1 MESVIRGAK
10 YFCLAAAL
18 VVFVCSAT
26 PARAQVSPD
35 REQAPKR
42 VGVRLRAFVP
52 NTSASMYFVPT
63 RHGGSVRL
71 TALNLPPA
79 GSLLADASH
88 YVVWAVAS
96 EERPLRI
103 GSLMVDAGGNGG
115 LEFARPASFER
126 YSVVVTAE
134 TSAEAERPGGVMV
147 FASRAGAVSAFYGER
162 NEQQL
167 SESQRKALAKEMKK
181 TAGRSGVR
189 DFYSEVDDALDA
201 NPGGARVIE
210 LLGGELAPKS
220 HGVARVA
227 TRNENVYVRTVLRR
241 LPVPSEIGANTYIL
255 WGLIPGGRIAYMGS
269 LPSTDFSDAD
279 TYVRVGGI
287 RTDELDLLVSAE
299 RRRPVPS
306 PSGQRVLYSNTQS
319 EERGLAY
326 GAIEGMV
333 LDADSQP
340 VAGATVELRPDSRS
354 VTPDTL
360 PTARTDESG
369 RFFLDGLVPGEHTL
383 YASKETAGYPS
394 AYQAFFIAGDTA
406 LPKVAV
412 LDRQV
417 AGGTV
422 VRLGPKAARLRA
434 RVLDGRT
441 GQPVEEAEIVLL
453 RDDRQDISMSFGIN
467 PADGSFDRL
476 IPSLPLRLKVQA
488 PGYDDWYYGEDGTRE
503 NSRVLLLRNDA
514 VEELTIRLRPNK

>member
-1 MESVIRGAK
+1 MESVKRGAK
-10 YFCLAAAL
+10 YFCFVAAL
-18 VVFVCSAT
+18 VVFVCSLPA
-26 PARAQVSPD
+26 ARAQVSD
-35 REQAPKR
+35 RESAPKR
-42 VGVRLRAFVP
+42 VGVRLRAFIP

-63 RHGGSVRL
+63 RLGGSVRL

-79 GSLLADASH
+79 GNLLAGASH

-96 EERPLRI
+96 GERPLRI

-134 TSAEAERPGGVMV
+134 TSAEADHPGGVMV

-162 NEQQL
+162 NDQQL
-167 SESQRKALAKEMKK
+167 SDSQRRALAKEFRKGQRTGK
-181 TAGRSGVR
+181 R
-189 DFYSEVDDALDA
+189 DFYSEVDEALDA

-227 TRNENVYVRTVLRR
+227 SRNENVYVRTVLRR
-241 LPVPSEIGANTYIL
+241 LPVPTEVGANTYVL

-306 PSGQRVLYSNTQS
+306 PSGQRVLYSSTQG

-326 GAIEGMV
+326 GAIEGTV
-333 LDADSQP
+333 LDADGQP

-360 PTARTDESG
+360 PVARTDERG

-383 YASKETAGYPS
+383 YASKEDAGYPS

-406 LPKVAV
+406 LPKVSV

-417 AGGTV
+417 AGGIV

-441 GQPVEEAEIVLL
+441 GQPVEEAEVVLM

-467 PADGSFDRL
+467 PDDGSFDRL

-488 PGYDDWYYGEDGTRE
+488 PGYDDWYYGEDGSRE